1 MTDFKKVVEQN
12 KEQMLK
18 TLKELLQI
26 RSVLDESLMT
36 SEHPFGPGIDEALR
50 YMLDVA
56 KKDGFDTLYDDGFAG
71 HITYGENDSDLVGIL
86 CHLDVVPEG
95 DNWTYPP
102 YSATIVGDRI
112 YARGAIDDK
121 GPTVAAYYALKF
133 IKDAGIKLKKQIR
146 LILGTDEE
154 TGWRGV
160 AHYFSKH
167 PMPSVG
173 FAPDSSFPLIY
184 GEKGRMSFD
193 LSNKHHDCCQLQN
206 DIIVSMKGGE
216 RYNVVLD
223 NVTTYAKVDLSKEF
237 MAYLEKNDLNGDV
250 KKVNDLY
257 EYTLYGV
264 AAHAM
269 EPEKG
274 RNAGTYMCDFFKD
287 YSKNNLVNYVGKMHH
302 LDYHLKNHGLDYCD
316 YEMGPITCNIGI
328 IDITKESSRVTLDM
342 RYPVRYD
349 MEKFNKIFSEII
361 EKNDLVITSSTNKGP
376 HYVDPTDPLVVLLN
390 EAYVKHSHDLVN
402 KPFTVGGGTY
412 ASMMPKAVAFGPE
425 MPGEPVL
432 AHQRDEYFSL
442 STFFMSV
449 LIYID
454 AIIALGELDA

>member
-1 MTDFKKVVEQN
+1 MDFSKIIEQN

-26 RSVLDESLMT
+26 RSVLDESLAT
-36 SEHPFGPGIDEALR
+36 KEQPFGPGIDEALK

-56 KKDGFDTLYDDGFAG
+56 KQDGFKTVNDEGYAG
-71 HITYGENDSDLVGIL
+71 HISYGDNENDLVGVL

-95 DNWTYPP
+95 SNWTYPP
-102 YSATIVGDRI
+102 YSATIVDNKI

-133 IKDAGIKLKKQIR
+133 IKDAGIKLKKEIR

-160 AHYFSKH
+160 AHYFKNY

-193 LSNKHHDCCQLQN
+193 LSLKDHNCCQVQN
-206 DIIVSMKGGE
+206 DIIVSIKGGE

-223 NVTTYAKVDLSKEF
+223 SVEAVANVDLSVEYMK
-237 MAYLEKNDLNGDV
+237 YLENNNLTGDV
-250 KKVNDLY
+250 IKVDNLY
-257 EYTLYGV
+257 HYTLNGV

-269 EPEKG
+269 EPHKG
-274 RNAGTYMCDFFKD
+274 RNAGTYICDFFKD
-287 YSKNNLVNYVGKMHH
+287 YSKNSLVEYIAKMHH
-302 LDYHLKNHGLDYCD
+302 LDHYMKRHELDYDD

-328 IDITKESSRVTLDM
+328 IDISKNASRVTLDL

-349 MEKFNKIFSEII
+349 IEKYYKVFNEII
-361 EKNDLVITSSTNKGP
+361 DKFDLVITNQTNKKP
-376 HYVDPTDPLVVLLN
+376 HYVSPSDPLVVLLS
-390 EAYVKHSHDLVN
+390 EAYVKHSHDTVN

-425 MPGEPVL
+425 LPGEVVL

-442 STFFMSV
+442 DTFFMSV

-454 AIIALGELDA
+454 TIIALGEIDA

>member
-1 MTDFKKVVEQN
+1 MNFKNIIEQN
-12 KEQMLK
+12 KELMLK

-26 RSVLDESLMT
+26 KSVLDEQNST
-36 SEHPFGPGIDEALR
+36 KEYPFGKGIDDALQ
-50 YMLDVA
+50 YMLNLA
-56 KKDGFDTLYDDGFAG
+56 KEDGFETLYDDGYAG
-71 HITYGENDSDLVGIL
+71 HISYGNNPSDIVGIL

-102 YSATIVGDRI
+102 YSATIVDDKI

-133 IKDAGIKLKKQIR
+133 IKDANIKLKKEIR
-146 LILGTDEE
+146 IILGTDEE

-160 AHYFSKH
+160 AHYFTKQ
-167 PMPSVG
+167 PMPAVG

-184 GEKGRMSFD
+184 GEKGRMSYD
-193 LSNKHHDCCQLQN
+193 LGLKHHNTCEVQN

-223 NVTTYAKVDLSKEF
+223 HVETLAKVDLSNEF
-237 MAYLEKNDLNGDV
+237 MAYLTANNLKGDV
-250 KKVNDLY
+250 VKEDHLY
-257 EYTLYGV
+257 RYVIEGV

-287 YSKNNLVNYVGKMHH
+287 YSKNTLVKYVGELHH
-302 LDYHLKNHGLDYCD
+302 LAHNMEKHDLYYND

-328 IDITKESSRVTLDM
+328 IDITKSSSRVTLDL

-349 MEKFNKIFSEII
+349 LEKYARVFKEIV
-361 EKNDLVITSSTNKGP
+361 EKYDLVINASTNKKP
-376 HYVDPTDPLVVLLN
+376 HYVSPEDPLVVLLN
-390 EAYVKHSHDLVN
+390 EAYVKHSGDTVN

-425 MPGEPVL
+425 MPNEEVL

-442 STFFMSV
+442 PTFFMSV

>member
-1 MTDFKKVVEQN
+1 MNFKNIIEEN
-12 KEQMLK
+12 KELMLK

-26 RSVLDESLMT
+26 RSVLDEENKTETM
-36 SEHPFGPGIDEALR
+36 PFGKGISDALN

-56 KKDGFDTLYDDGFAG
+56 KKDGFDTLNCDGYAG
-71 HITYGENDSDLVGIL
+71 HITYGDNDKSIVGVL

-95 DNWTYPP
+95 NNWTYPP
-102 YSATIVGDRI
+102 YGATIVGDKI

-133 IKDAGIKLKKQIR
+133 IKDANIKLKKQIR
-146 LILGTDEE
+146 IILGTDEE

-167 PMPSVG
+167 PMPEVG

-184 GEKGRMSFD
+184 GEKGRMSYD
-193 LSNKHHDCCQLQN
+193 ISIKHHDACLVQN
-206 DIIVSMKGGE
+206 DIVVSIKGGE

-223 NVTTYAKVDLSKEF
+223 SVDAYLKVDLSKEF
-237 MAYLEKNDLNGDV
+237 MEYLEKNNLSGDCY
-250 KKVNDLY
+250 KENDLY
-257 EYTLYGV
+257 KYELKGV

-274 RNAGTYMCDFFKD
+274 RNAGTYMCDFLKD
-287 YSKNNLVNYVGKMHH
+287 YSKNPLVNYVGKLHH
-302 LDYHLKNHGLDYCD
+302 LDHHMKNHNLDYND
-316 YEMGPITCNIGI
+316 YEMGPLTCNIGI
-328 IDITKESSRVTLDM
+328 IDITKDSSRVTLDL

-349 MEKFNKIFSEII
+349 AKKFDEELRQIVDKY
-361 EKNDLVITSSTNKGP
+361 DLVITASTNKAP
-376 HYVDPTDPLVVLLN
+376 HYVSPSDPLVVLLN
-390 EAYVKHSHDLVN
+390 EAYVKHSGDTVN

-442 STFFMSV
+442 STFYMSV

>member
-1 MTDFKKVVEQN
+1 MNFKNIIEQN
-12 KEQMLK
+12 KELMLK

-26 RSVLDESLMT
+26 KSVLDEANST
-36 SEHPFGPGIDEALR
+36 KEYPFGKGIDDALQ
-50 YMLDVA
+50 YMLNLA
-56 KKDGFDTLYDDGFAG
+56 KNDGFDTLYDDGYAG
-71 HITYGENDSDLVGIL
+71 HISYGNNANDIVGIL

-102 YSATIVGDRI
+102 YSATIVDDKI

-133 IKDAGIKLKKQIR
+133 IKDANIKLKKEIR
-146 LILGTDEE
+146 IILGTDEE

-160 AHYFSKH
+160 AHYFTKH
-167 PMPSVG
+167 PMPAIG

-184 GEKGRMSFD
+184 GEKGRMSYD
-193 LSNKHHDCCQLQN
+193 LGLKHHDSCEIQN

-223 NVTTYAKVDLSKEF
+223 HVETVAKVDLSNEF
-237 MAYLEKNDLNGDV
+237 MAYLTTNNLKGDV
-250 KKVNDLY
+250 YKEDSLY
-257 EYTLYGV
+257 RYIIEGV

-287 YSKNNLVNYVGKMHH
+287 YSKNTLVKYVGELHH
-302 LDYHLKNHGLDYCD
+302 LAHNMEKHDLYYND

-328 IDITKESSRVTLDM
+328 IDISKKSSRVTLDL

-349 MEKFNKIFSEII
+349 LEKYKLVFNEIVN
-361 EKNDLVITSSTNKGP
+361 KYDLVINASTNKKP
-376 HYVDPTDPLVVLLN
+376 HYVSPEDPLVVLLN
-390 EAYVKHSHDLVN
+390 EAYVKHSGDTVN

-425 MPGEPVL
+425 MPNEEVL
-432 AHQRDEYFSL
+432 AHQRDEYFNL

-454 AIIALGELDA
+454 AIIALGEIDA

>member
-1 MTDFKKVVEQN
+1 MNFKNIVEQN
-12 KEQMLK
+12 KELMLK

-26 RSVLDESLMT
+26 KSVLDEANST
-36 SEHPFGPGIDEALR
+36 KEYPFGKGIDDALR
-50 YMLDVA
+50 YMLNLA
-56 KKDGFDTLYDDGFAG
+56 REDGFDTLYDDGYAG
-71 HITYGENDSDLVGIL
+71 HISYGDNEKDIVGVL

-102 YSATIVGDRI
+102 YSATVVGNKI

-133 IKDAGIKLKKQIR
+133 IKDANIKLKKQIR
-146 LILGTDEE
+146 IILGTDEE

-160 AHYFSKH
+160 AHYFSKY
-167 PMPSVG
+167 PMPEVG

-184 GEKGRMSFD
+184 GEKGRMSYD
-193 LSNKHHDCCQLQN
+193 LGLKHHDCCQIQN

-223 NVTTYAKVDLSKEF
+223 NVETLAKVDLSNEF
-237 MAYLEKNDLNGDV
+237 MTYLEANNLKGDV
-250 KKVNDLY
+250 VKVDDLY
-257 EYTLYGV
+257 RYTIEGI

-274 RNAGTYMCDFFKD
+274 RNAGTYMCNFFKD
-287 YSKNNLVNYVGKMHH
+287 YSKNSLVKYVGELHH
-302 LDYHLKNHGLDYCD
+302 LAHNMEKHDLYYND

-328 IDITKESSRVTLDM
+328 IDITKTSSRVTLDL

-349 MEKFNKIFSEII
+349 LEKFARVFKEVVD
-361 EKNDLVITSSTNKGP
+361 KYDLVINASTNKTP
-376 HYVDPTDPLVVLLN
+376 HYVSPTDPLVVLLN
-390 EAYVKHSHDLVN
+390 EAYVKHSGDTVN

-425 MPGEPVL
+425 MPNEEVM

>member
-1 MTDFKKVVEQN
+1 MDFKNIVEQN
-12 KEQMLK
+12 KELMLK

-26 RSVLDESLMT
+26 KSVLDEENKT
-36 SEHPFGPGIDEALR
+36 SEYPFGKGIDDALK
-50 YMLDVA
+50 YMLDLA
-56 KKDGFDTLYDDGFAG
+56 KKDGFDTLYDDGYAG
-71 HITYGENDSDLVGIL
+71 HISYGENEKDIVGVL

-102 YSATIVGDRI
+102 YSATVVGDRI
-112 YARGAIDDK
+112 YARGAIDEK

-133 IKDAGIKLKKQIR
+133 IKDANIKLKKQIR
-146 LILGTDEE
+146 IILGTDEE

-167 PMPSVG
+167 PMPQIG

-184 GEKGRMSFD
+184 GEKGRMSYD
-193 LSNKHHDCCQLQN
+193 LSLKHHDCCQIQN

-223 NVTTYAKVDLSKEF
+223 HVETLAKIDLSNEY
-237 MAYLEKNDLNGDV
+237 MAYLQENNLKGDV
-250 KKVNDLY
+250 IKEDDLY
-257 EYTLYGV
+257 RYVLEGV

-274 RNAGTYMCDFFKD
+274 RNAGTYMCNFFKD
-287 YSKNNLVNYVGKMHH
+287 YSKNSLVKYVGELHH
-302 LDYHLKNHGLDYCD
+302 LAHNMEKHDLYYND

-328 IDITKESSRVTLDM
+328 IDINKNNSRVTLDL

-349 MEKFNKIFSEII
+349 LEKYNKVFNEIVN
-361 EKNDLVITSSTNKGP
+361 KYDLVITASTNKGP
-376 HYVDPTDPLVVLLN
+376 HYVSPSDPLVVLLN
-390 EAYVKHSHDLVN
+390 EAYVKHSNDTVN

-425 MPGEPVL
+425 MPNEEVM

>member
-1 MTDFKKVVEQN
+1 MDFKNIVEQN
-12 KEQMLK
+12 KELMLK

-26 RSVLDESLMT
+26 KSVLDEENKT
-36 SEHPFGPGIDEALR
+36 SEYPFGKGIDDALK
-50 YMLDVA
+50 YMLDLA
-56 KKDGFDTLYDDGFAG
+56 KKDGFDTLYDDGYAG
-71 HITYGENDSDLVGIL
+71 HISYGENEKDIVGVL

-102 YSATIVGDRI
+102 YSATVVGDRI

-133 IKDAGIKLKKQIR
+133 IKDANIKLKKQIR
-146 LILGTDEE
+146 IILGTDEE

-160 AHYFSKH
+160 ARYFSKH
-167 PMPSVG
+167 PMPQIG

-184 GEKGRMSFD
+184 GEKGRMSYD
-193 LSNKHHDCCQLQN
+193 LSLKHHDCCQIQN

-223 NVTTYAKVDLSKEF
+223 HVETLAKIDLSNEY
-237 MAYLEKNDLNGDV
+237 MAYLQENNLKGDV
-250 KKVNDLY
+250 LKENDLY
-257 EYTLYGV
+257 RYVLEGV

-274 RNAGTYMCDFFKD
+274 RNAGTYMCNFFKD
-287 YSKNNLVNYVGKMHH
+287 YSKNSLVKYVGELHH
-302 LDYHLKNHGLDYCD
+302 LAHNMEKHDLYYND

-328 IDITKESSRVTLDM
+328 IDINKNNSRVTLDL

-349 MEKFNKIFSEII
+349 LEKYNKVFNEIVN
-361 EKNDLVITSSTNKGP
+361 KYDLVITASTNKGP
-376 HYVDPTDPLVVLLN
+376 HYVSPGDPLVVLLN
-390 EAYVKHSHDLVN
+390 EAYVKHSNDTVN

-425 MPGEPVL
+425 MPNEEVM